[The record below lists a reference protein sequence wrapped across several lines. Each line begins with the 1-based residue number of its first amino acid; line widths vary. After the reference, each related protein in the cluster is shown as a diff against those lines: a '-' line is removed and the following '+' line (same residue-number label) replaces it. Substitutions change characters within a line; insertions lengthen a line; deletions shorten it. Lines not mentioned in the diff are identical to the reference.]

1 MLSAAFV
8 ETPVDGLCDELARK
22 CALLASSMESPTI
35 IPQLTLYRHT
45 MATPPLPVTYTPSI
59 ALVVQGRKRVHL
71 GSNTFVYDRSRFLLT
86 SIELPVTSQ
95 VIEASKAMPYMCL
108 RLALDMRLVC
118 EVLASIEPVETVET
132 VEAGFG
138 GNSPGMETGEA
149 TVDIVG
155 AFGRLV
161 DALNTPR
168 DAPFLSE
175 LLQREIIYRVL
186 QSTAGGRL
194 RAIAT
199 NGDHSHRTAKAVA
212 WVRANFTK
220 ALRVENLAAVAGMG
234 VSTLHH
240 HFRRLTTMSPLQYQK
255 QLRLQEARRRMLIDG
270 LDAASAAFEVGYESA
285 SQFNRE
291 YSRVFGQSPMRDVR
305 ALREQGAAL

>member
-1 MLSAAFV
+1 LEKPV
-8 ETPVDGLCDELARK
+8 ETLCEDLARK
-22 CALLASSMESPTI
+22 CAQWASSWENPTI

-45 MATPPLPVTYTPSI
+45 AATQPLPVTYTPSV
-59 ALVVQGRKRVHL
+59 ALVVQGRKQVHL

-86 SIELPVTSQ
+86 SIALPVTSQ
-95 VIEASKAMPYMCL
+95 VIEASEAVPYMCL
-108 RLALDMRLVC
+108 RLALDMRLVA
-118 EVLASIEPVETVET
+118 EVIAS
-132 VEAGFG
+132 AGPGDAGAG
-138 GNSPGMETGEA
+138 GDEIGMETGA
-149 TVDIVG
+149 ASADLVG

-161 DALNTPR
+161 DALGTPR
-168 DAPFLSE
+168 DAAFLGD

-186 QSTAGGRL
+186 QSEAGGRL

-212 WVRANFTK
+212 WVRANFTQ
-220 ALRVENLAAVAGMG
+220 ALRVENLALMAGMG
-234 VSTLHH
+234 VSTLHY
-240 HFRRLTTMSPLQYQK
+240 HFRRLTSMSPLQYQK

-291 YSRVFGQSPMRDVR
+291 YSRVFGLSPMRDVR
-305 ALREQGAAL
+305 ALRDQGGAL

>member
-1 MLSAAFV
+1 MEKTV
-8 ETPVDGLCDELARK
+8 ESLCAELARK
-22 CALLASSMESPTI
+22 CAPFAPSGENHTI
-35 IPQLTLYRHT
+35 IPELTMYRHT
-45 MATPPLPVTYTPSI
+45 AATQPLPVTYTPSI
-59 ALVVQGRKRVHL
+59 ALVVQGRKNVHL
-71 GSNTFVYDRSRFLLT
+71 GPNTFVYDRSRFLLT

-95 VIEASKAMPYMCL
+95 VIEASEAVPYLCL

-118 EVLASIEPVETVET
+118 EVLASTEPADADAD
-132 VEAGFG
+132 AGDDAFG
-138 GNSPGMETGEA
+138 MKTGA
-149 TVDIVG
+149 VTADILG

-161 DALNTPR
+161 DALHAPR

-186 QSTAGGRL
+186 RSEAGGRL
-194 RAIAT
+194 RAIVT

-212 WVRANFTK
+212 WVRANFTQ
-220 ALRVENLAAVAGMG
+220 ALRVENLAALAGMG

-240 HFRRLTTMSPLQYQK
+240 HFRRLTSMSPLQYQK
-255 QLRLQEARRRMLIDG
+255 QLRLQEARRRMLVDG

-291 YSRVFGQSPMRDVR
+291 YSRVFGLSPMRDVR
-305 ALREQGAAL
+305 ALRDQGGAL

>member
-1 MLSAAFV
+1 MSSGSSGKKPAATLS
-8 ETPVDGLCDELARK
+8 DELARK
-22 CALLASSMESPTI
+22 CAPFASSTENPTI

-45 MATPPLPVTYTPSI
+45 AATQPLPVTYTPSI
-59 ALVVQGRKRVHL
+59 ALVVQGSKHVHL
-71 GSNTFVYDRSRFLLT
+71 GANTFVYDRSRFLLT

-95 VIEASKAMPYMCL
+95 VIEASEAVPYICL

-118 EVLASIEPVETVET
+118 EVLASTEPA
-132 VEAGFG
+132 EADAG
-138 GNSPGMETGEA
+138 GNSFGMETGEA
-149 TVDIVG
+149 TADIVG

-161 DALNTPR
+161 DALHTPR
-168 DAPFLSE
+168 DASFLGE

-186 QSTAGGRL
+186 QSEAGSRL

-234 VSTLHH
+234 VSTLHY
-240 HFRRLTTMSPLQYQK
+240 HFRRLTSMSPLQYQK
-255 QLRLQEARRRMLIDG
+255 QLRLQEARRRMLVDG

-291 YSRVFGQSPMRDVR
+291 YSRVFGLSPMRDVR
-305 ALREQGAAL
+305 ALRDQGGAL

>member
-1 MLSAAFV
+1 MEKSLDA
-8 ETPVDGLCDELARK
+8 LCDELARK
-22 CALLASSMESPTI
+22 CAPFASSMENPTVISP
-35 IPQLTLYRHT
+35 LTLYRHT
-45 MATPPLPVTYTPSI
+45 AATQPLPITYTPSI
-59 ALVVQGRKRVHL
+59 ALVVQGRKQVHL
-71 GSNTFVYDRSRFLLT
+71 GTNTFVYDRSRFLLT

-95 VIEASKAMPYMCL
+95 VIEASEAVPYMCL
-108 RLALDMRLVC
+108 RLALDMRLVA
-118 EVLASIEPVETVET
+118 EVIAGTEPAAART
-132 VEAGFG
+132 GSDSF
-138 GNSPGMETGEA
+138 GMETGEA
-149 TVDIVG
+149 TADLIG

-161 DALNTPR
+161 DALHAPR
-168 DAPFLSE
+168 DAAFLGE

-186 QSTAGGRL
+186 QSEAGSRL

-220 ALRVENLAAVAGMG
+220 ALRVENLAALAGMG
-234 VSTLHH
+234 VSTLHY
-240 HFRRLTTMSPLQYQK
+240 HFRRLTSMSPLQYQK

-291 YSRVFGQSPMRDVR
+291 YSRVFGLSPMRDVR
-305 ALREQGAAL
+305 ALRDQGGAL

>member
-1 MLSAAFV
+1 MASDSSV
-8 ETPVDGLCDELARK
+8 EKPVDTLCDELARK
-22 CALLASSMESPTI
+22 CAPFALSKETPTI

-45 MATPPLPVTYTPSI
+45 AATQPLPITYTPSI
-59 ALVVQGRKRVHL
+59 ALVVQGSKHVHL
-71 GSNTFVYDRSRFLLT
+71 GTNTFIYDRSRFLLT

-95 VIEASKAMPYMCL
+95 VMEASEAMPYMCL
-108 RLALDMRLVC
+108 RLGLDMRLVA
-118 EVLASIEPVETVET
+118 EVI
-132 VEAGFG
+132 AGTGPAAAGTG
-138 GNSPGMETGEA
+138 GDSFGMETGAA
-149 TVDIVG
+149 TADIVG

-161 DALNTPR
+161 DALHTPG
-168 DAPFLSE
+168 DAGFLGD

-186 QSTAGGRL
+186 QSEAGSRL

-199 NGDHSHRTAKAVA
+199 SGDHSHRTAKAVA

-240 HFRRLTTMSPLQYQK
+240 HFRRLTSMSPLQYQK
-255 QLRLQEARRRMLIDG
+255 QLRLQEARRRMLTDG

-291 YSRVFGQSPMRDVR
+291 YSRVFGLSPMRDVR
-305 ALREQGAAL
+305 ALRDQVGI